1 LNLHRKSRL
10 IISLMIIVS
19 TILVSLF
26 SALFIMRTS
35 YEIENDNITKEIEK
49 TVKIINYDIENL
61 DSTAIDWASW
71 DDTYYF
77 AIDKNNDYVI
87 ANLMDD
93 TFSYL
98 EINFFIILDT
108 DGKIIYKKAYDLL
121 EEKEIDFPKSLEN
134 SISNNETFLTIKSD
148 SFVRGILNTEENS
161 VILASRPI
169 LKSDST
175 GPIAGT
181 LIIGQFIDSSK
192 VNNLSEISPDNIQL
206 YKIDSPEA
214 DQILKDS
221 PSDFLDGKKTYSK
234 VINDSTI
241 NGYGILKDIYGAP
254 GLLLEIG
261 VPRDIYLALKKTS
274 FYFLLATLGFSLLIG
289 LAFLL
294 ALEKG
299 ILSKIFTL
307 EKEVKEISATKDY
320 SSKLKVKGDDEID
333 SLASNINEMIESIQK
348 SSIFLKESEE
358 RYRTLFEESMDAIW
372 TTELDG
378 KIIAA
383 NEASAKLLDIP
394 LNQLIGSNI
403 LDFYNFPEDRIEF
416 QNKVDE
422 FGSVK
427 EYPLDLKT
435 KKGERIYCLIAFSA
449 WRDKKGKII
458 GYRGIV
464 HNITNR
470 KNYERQLLELND
482 TLKVINKILR
492 HDILNELTV
501 VMSICDLIETR
512 DNHLKDKMIKTIYK
526 SVNLIEKM
534 RELEQAVTSG
544 GQMKIYNLQDVINEV
559 VKNYPNIKFSIS
571 GDCNVVADGAL
582 NSVIDNLVRNAVVHG
597 GTDKID
603 FKINNEERF
612 CVMKVI
618 DYGKGIPEDIKK
630 NIFEEGAS
638 FGENKGSGLGL
649 YIVKKVIERYGG
661 AITIEDNKPNGAI
674 FAVKLRK
681 TYESS

>member
-1 LNLHRKSRL
+1 
-10 IISLMIIVS
+10 MVIVS

-26 SALFIMRTS
+26 SGLFIMGTS
-35 YEIENDNITKEIEK
+35 NEIENDAITKEIEK
-49 TVKIINYDIENL
+49 TVKIINYEILNL
-61 DSTAIDWASW
+61 DSTTIDWAFW

-77 AIDKNNDYVI
+77 AIDKNNDYV
-87 ANLMDD
+87 ANNLMDD

-98 EINFFIILDT
+98 EINFFIILGT
-108 DGKIIYKKAYDLL
+108 DGKIIYKKAYDLA
-121 EEKEIDFPKSLEN
+121 EEKEIDFPISLEN
-134 SISNNETFLTIKSD
+134 SISNNETFLLTKSD
-148 SFVRGILNTEENS
+148 SFVRGILNTEEIS
-161 VILASRPI
+161 AILASRPI
-169 LKSDST
+169 LKSDSA
-175 GPIAGT
+175 GSIYGT
-181 LIIGQFIDSSK
+181 LILGQFIDPSK
-192 VNNLSEISPDNIQL
+192 INTLSEISPHNIQL

-221 PSDFLDGKKTYSK
+221 PNDFLEGKKMHSK

-241 NGYGILKDIYGAP
+241 NGYYILKDIYGAP
-254 GLLLEIG
+254 GLLLEIE
-261 VPRDIYLALKKTS
+261 VPRNIYLALKKAR
-274 FYFLLATLGFSLLIG
+274 FYFLGGMLGFGLLFEI
-289 LAFLL
+289 AFLL
-294 ALEKG
+294 VLEKG
-299 ILSKIFTL
+299 ILSKIFSL
-307 EKEVKEISATKDY
+307 EKGVKEISTKKDY
-320 SSKLKVKGDDEID
+320 SSRLNIHGDDEID
-333 SLASNINEMIESIQK
+333 SLASNINEMIENIQK
-348 SSIFLKESEE
+348 SSIVLKESEE

-403 LDFYNFPEDRIEF
+403 LDFYESPGDRIEF
-416 QNKVDE
+416 QNKVAE
-422 FGSVK
+422 LGSVK
-427 EYPLDLKT
+427 EYPLDLIT
-435 KKGERIYCLIAFSA
+435 KKGQRVYCLISFSA
-449 WRDKKGKII
+449 WRSNKGEII

-464 HNITNR
+464 HNITTR
-470 KNYERQLLELND
+470 KLYEKQLLELND

-501 VMSICDLIETR
+501 VMSICDLIETG
-512 DNHLKDKMIKTIYK
+512 DNRLKDKMIKTIYK

-559 VKNYPNIKFSIS
+559 IKNYPNISFSIS

-582 NSVIDNLVRNAVVHG
+582 NSVIDNLVRNAIVHG
-597 GTDKID
+597 KTDRID
-603 FKINNEERF
+603 FKIENEERF
-612 CVMKVI
+612 CFMKVI
-618 DYGKGIPEDIKK
+618 DYGKGISEDIKK
-630 NIFEEGAS
+630 NIFDEGVS

-661 AITIEDNKPNGAI
+661 TITVEDNKPSGTI

-681 TYESS
+681 TYEFS

>member
-1 LNLHRKSRL
+1 
-10 IISLMIIVS
+10 MIIVS

>member
-1 LNLHRKSRL
+1 
-10 IISLMIIVS
+10 MIIVS

-26 SALFIMRTS
+26 SALFIMRSS
-35 YEIENDNITKEIEK
+35 YEIENDNITKKIEK
-49 TVKIINYDIENL
+49 TVKIINYDIANL

-77 AIDKNNDYVI
+77 AIDKNNDYAI
-87 ANLMDD
+87 TNLMND

-134 SISNNETFLTIKSD
+134 SISNNETFLITKSD
-148 SFVRGILNTEENS
+148 SFVRGILNTEEHS
-161 VILASRPI
+161 VILTSRPI

-175 GPIAGT
+175 GPIVGT

-192 VNNLSEISPDNIQL
+192 VNNLSEISPNNIQL

-254 GLLLEIG
+254 GLLLEIE

-289 LAFLL
+289 IAFLL
-294 ALEKG
+294 VLEKG

-307 EKEVKEISATKDY
+307 EKEVKQISTKKDY
-320 SSKLKVKGDDEID
+320 SSRLNIYGGDEID
-333 SLASNINEMIESIQK
+333 SLASNINEMIENIQK
-348 SSIFLKESEE
+348 SSIVLKESEE
-358 RYRTLFEESMDAIW
+358 KYRTLFEESMDAIW

-403 LDFYNFPEDRIEF
+403 LDFYEFPEDRIGF
-416 QNKVDE
+416 QNKVAE
-422 FGSVK
+422 LGSVK

-435 KKGERIYCLIAFSA
+435 KKGERVYCLISFST
-449 WRDKKGKII
+449 WRDNKGKII

-470 KNYERQLLELND
+470 INYEKQLLELND

-501 VMSICDLIETR
+501 VMSICDLIETG

-661 AITIEDNKPNGAI
+661 TITIEDNKPSGAI

-681 TYESS
+681 TYEFS

>member
-1 LNLHRKSRL
+1 
-10 IISLMIIVS
+10 MIIVS

-559 VKNYPNIKFSIS
+559 IKNYPNIKFSIS